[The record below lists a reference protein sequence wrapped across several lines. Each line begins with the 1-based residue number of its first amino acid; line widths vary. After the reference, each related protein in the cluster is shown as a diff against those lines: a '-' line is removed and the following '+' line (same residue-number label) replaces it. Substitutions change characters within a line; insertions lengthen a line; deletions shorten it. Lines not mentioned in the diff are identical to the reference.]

1 MQKAASPDT
10 LAVAGDKLKQAR
22 EARGM
27 SVPDMAGAV
36 TLSREQVRALE
47 DGGNLPFYTADHKR
61 LALKKYAAALGIP
74 LSELIVD
81 GAAAQ
86 DASAASAAPEAV
98 PVSPVPVP
106 VPVPASAT
114 PADLRLATAERNAR
128 LRRQLLATAVA
139 GAILLALYAKQR
151 GAVEP
156 EPPSAAADAAA
167 ADAPL
172 EPLVPAG
179 AAAVAVAQEP
189 ASPATAAAAVPA
201 PPAAAQ
207 AGSEPC
213 SLPAA
218 ADVAAWSPPY
228 QRKPDARL
236 FLVSSKAVDVCVA
249 DASGKPV
256 LVSLKPNAGHAF
268 SGEPPYLVRAEG
280 LPAIELY
287 LQGMRVRVPAGAQA
301 LRLLPTTVTPPPELA
316 ASPAA
321 D

>member
-81 GAAAQ
+81 AAAAQ
-86 DASAASAAPEAV
+86 DASAASAAPEAL
-98 PVSPVPVP
+98 PASP

-151 GAVEP
+151 GTIEP
-156 EPPSAAADAAA
+156 EPPSVAADAAA
-167 ADAPL
+167 ADAPPEPL
-172 EPLVPAG
+172 EPLKPLVPAG
-179 AAAVAVAQEP
+179 AAAAAVAQEP
-189 ASPATAAAAVPA
+189 AAPAAPATAA
-201 PPAAAQ
+201 AAAQ

-236 FLVSSKAVDVCVA
+236 FLISSKAVDVCVA

-268 SGEPPYLVRAEG
+268 SGKPPYLVRADG
-280 LPAIELY
+280 LSAIELY

-301 LRLLPTTVTPPPELA
+301 LRLLPTSVTPPPDVA

-321 D
+321 E